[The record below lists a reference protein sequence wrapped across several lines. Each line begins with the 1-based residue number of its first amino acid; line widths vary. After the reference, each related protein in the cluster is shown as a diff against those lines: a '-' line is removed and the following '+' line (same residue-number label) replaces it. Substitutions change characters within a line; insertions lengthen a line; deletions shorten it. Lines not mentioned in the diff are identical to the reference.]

1 MTSTEIAPTESP
13 GTKRAQP
20 RLPGTVAEIEASP
33 KGSQIGAFFDF
44 DGTLISG
51 FSAGVFTN
59 DRLRRRDIG
68 VGEIARLVR
77 FGIEAGL
84 GAAEFADLL
93 QISAESMRGRAEEDI
108 AEIGE
113 RLFVQKIADRVYPEA
128 RDLVAAHA
136 RRGHTVVLLSSAT
149 RYQIGPVARDL
160 GVEHVVCNEFE
171 VDDGMFTGAIRAP
184 IVWGETKAEV
194 AQRFAAEH
202 GVDPARSYFYADG
215 NEDVAFMYLV
225 GQPRPTNPRSGLEK
239 VARKR
244 GWPVLRFSSRGSV
257 GPVGVVR
264 NLLGV
269 AAIAPAGAVGL
280 VVGLA
285 TRNRRTGVNFLL
297 KRWVDTLFA
306 TTGVRLNVQGE
317 EHLWSH
323 RPAVFIF
330 NHRNNFDVFMAGRL
344 VERDYTSVGKKELA
358 SNPLAAG
365 IGKLVDAV
373 FIDRTDTKSAVEALA
388 PVQEAVRKGLSLI
401 VSPEGT
407 RSAGRDVGQFK
418 KGPFRIAMAAGVPIV
433 PIVIRNA
440 DEIAPRNAS
449 LMRSGTVDMC
459 VLPPI
464 PTEAWT
470 VENLSHNIAE
480 VRRQFVDTLADW
492 PGRGD

>member
-1 MTSTEIAPTESP
+1 
-13 GTKRAQP
+13 
-20 RLPGTVAEIEASP
+20 VAEIDASP
-33 KGSQIGAFFDF
+33 EGPSIGAFFDL
-44 DGTLISG
+44 DGTLIAG
-51 FSAGVFTN
+51 FSAGVFAN

-84 GAAEFADLL
+84 GAAAFADLM
-93 QISAESMRGRAEEDI
+93 QISAESMRGREEEEMV
-108 AEIGE
+108 EIGE
-113 RLFVQKIADRVYPEA
+113 RLFVQKISDRVYPEA
-128 RDLVAAHA
+128 RELVAAHK

-149 RYQIGPVARDL
+149 RYQIEPVARDL
-160 GVEHVVCNEFE
+160 GIEHVVSNEFE
-171 VDDGMFTGAIRAP
+171 VKDGQFTGAIRSP

-194 AQRFAAEH
+194 AQHFAADH
-202 GVDPARSYFYADG
+202 GVDPSRSYFYADG
-215 NEDVAFMYLV
+215 DEDVAFMYLV
-225 GQPRPTNPRSGLEK
+225 GHPRPTNPRDGLEK
-239 VARKR
+239 VAKKR
-244 GWPVLRFSSRGSV
+244 GWPILRFDSRGKV

-269 AAIAPAGAVGL
+269 AAIGPTAATGV

-285 TRNRRTGVNFLL
+285 TRNRRKGVNFLL
-297 KRWVDTLFA
+297 TRWVDLLFA
-306 TTGVRLNVQGE
+306 ATGVRLNVVGE
-317 EHLWSH
+317 EHLWTH

-344 VERDYTSVGKKELA
+344 VAHDYTSVGKKELA

-373 FIDRTDTKSAVEALA
+373 FIDRADSKAAVEALA

-407 RSAGRDVGQFK
+407 RSPGREVGPFK

-440 DEIAPRNAS
+440 DNIAPRNGS
-449 LMRSGTVDMC
+449 MMRPGTVDLC

-464 PTEAWT
+464 PIDDWT
-470 VENLSHNIAE
+470 VDNLAQRIAE
-480 VRRQFVDTLADW
+480 VRQQFVDTLGDW
-492 PGRGD
+492 PEGAKANGR